1 MAIYRGKKTSEIVF
15 PLGGIG
21 TGSIGLAGNGSFRDW
36 EIFNRPNKGSFNGCS
51 FLAVRAER
59 GDEILDSRMLMGDLQ
74 KELAGPYEQLFYR
87 GFGFGAE
94 RSTMSGLA
102 HFRQLTFRGEFPIAT
117 LSFRDEHFPAAVT
130 ERAFSPFIPTDEKDS
145 SLPVACFEI
154 SFRNTSRETL
164 TYTAAL
170 SVENPYTGHTVNED
184 TSAGRQTAVTLRG
197 LPAEGTTAPRDLTIA
212 TDSDEA
218 FVQPYWY
225 RGAWMDGLTTFMRE
239 FSEKKRLVY
248 RTYETH
254 GNCDNGTVLASV
266 TVAPGK
272 TGKVRFV
279 LSWSNPE
286 CTHYWGEPK
295 DHTWRNYYA
304 TVFRDSRRSA
314 SYCLRRFGGLLRRT
328 DAFRRAL
335 YSQTLPAAV
344 IDAAAANLAVLRS
357 PTVLRLEDGSLWG
370 WEGTHEKQGSCEGS
384 CTHVWAYEYA
394 LPFLFPAL
402 ERSLRLTEYT
412 YNMKET
418 GEVRF
423 RTPIPR
429 EQAVSDANIP
439 ALDGQMLGVVQCY
452 REWRLSGD
460 RDFLATIYPLAKR
473 ALDFARSPLSRW
485 RWDADGDGIL
495 EGRQHHTLDME
506 LFGPSAWL
514 EGIYITAL
522 RACAEMGEAM
532 GDEDA
537 ALYRTLAENG
547 SRYLESELFNGSYY
561 CQRVDLTDRAL
572 LASFGEDAV
581 EKYWNEEAGQIKYQV
596 AEGSALDQMLA
607 DFHTALCGLP
617 SAFDADHKRTA
628 LDYMMARN
636 FFPSVREVNNC
647 WRVFTLN
654 DEAGAM
660 ICTYPKGK
668 APAIPLPYAE
678 ECMHGFEYAFAGLLL
693 AEGREQDSLAV
704 VRGVRDRYDGEK
716 RNPYNEME
724 CGSHYARSMAAFGLL
739 PLYAGFSFDMTRAH
753 LGFAPRARS
762 RGGEFVGVFGA
773 ADSFGTIKTRADE
786 TCLTLLEG
794 RLPLRSLALPETG
807 RVCAVT
813 ADGKDIPFRAE
824 DGVLCIDTVIG
835 RSLCVKYENM

>member
-1 MAIYRGKKTSEIVF
+1 MAIYRGKKTREIVF

-21 TGSIGLAGNGSFRDW
+21 TGSIGLCGNGSFCDW
-36 EIFNRPNKGSFNGCS
+36 EIFNCPNKGSYNGCS

-59 GDEILDSRMLMGDLQ
+59 GGEIVDARMLMGDLE
-74 KELAGPYEQLFYR
+74 KEFAGPYEQLFYR

-94 RSTMSGLA
+94 RSTMAGLA
-102 HFRQLTFRGEFPIAT
+102 HFRRLTFRGEFPIAT
-117 LSFRDEHFPAAVT
+117 LSFRDEHFPADVT
-130 ERAFSPFIPTDEKDS
+130 ERAFSPFIPTDDKNS

-154 SFRNTSRETL
+154 AFRNTTEETL

-170 SVENPYTGHTVNED
+170 SVENPYSGHTVNED
-184 TSAGRQTAVTLRG
+184 TSTARMTSVTMRG
-197 LPAEGTTAPRDLTIA
+197 LPAAGTDAPRDLTIA
-212 TDSDEA
+212 TDSADA

-239 FSEKKRLVY
+239 FSEKKQLAYRLY
-248 RTYETH
+248 DTP
-254 GNCDNGTVLASV
+254 GSCDNGTVLASV

-272 TGKVRFV
+272 TGRVRLV
-279 LSWSNPE
+279 LSWNNPV
-286 CTHYWGEPK
+286 CTHYWGEPR
-295 DHTWRNYYA
+295 DYTWRNYYA
-304 TVFRDSRRSA
+304 TLFRDSRRSA
-314 SYCLRRFGGLLRRT
+314 AYCLRRFGGFLRRT

-335 YSQTLPAAV
+335 YSATLPPAV

-394 LPFLFPAL
+394 LPFLFPTL

-429 EQAVSDANIP
+429 EQAVSEANIP
-439 ALDGQMLGVVQCY
+439 ALDGQMLGVVQCF

-460 RDFLATIYPLAKR
+460 RAFLETVYPLAKR

-514 EGIYITAL
+514 EAIYITAL
-522 RACAEMGEAM
+522 RAAAIMADEM

-537 ALYRTLAENG
+537 ALYRRLAENG
-547 SRYLESELFNGSYY
+547 AAFMEKELWNGAHYI
-561 CQRVDLTDRAL
+561 QRVDLTNRAL

-581 EKYWNEEAGQIKYQV
+581 EKYWNEEAGEIKYQV
-596 AEGSALDQMLA
+596 ANGSALDQMLA

-617 SAFDADHKRTA
+617 SAFDPTHKARA
-628 LDYMMARN
+628 LDHMMVHN

-660 ICTYPKGK
+660 ICTYPEGG

-693 AEGREQDSLAV
+693 AEGRERDCLAV

-739 PLYAGFSFDMTRAH
+739 PLYAGFTFDMTRGH
-753 LGFAPRARS
+753 LGFAPRTRNEKGVFA
-762 RGGEFVGVFGA
+762 GVFGA
-773 ADSFGTIKTRADE
+773 ANSFGTIRTHGGETR
-786 TCLTLLEG
+786 LQLLEG
-794 RLPLRSLALPETG
+794 ALSLRSLALPEQG
-807 RVCAVT
+807 QVT
-813 ADGKDIPFRAE
+813 AVYADGAPIAFRAE
-824 DGVLCIDTVIG
+824 DGVLYFNTTIRHTLTVT
-835 RSLCVKYENM
+835 YA